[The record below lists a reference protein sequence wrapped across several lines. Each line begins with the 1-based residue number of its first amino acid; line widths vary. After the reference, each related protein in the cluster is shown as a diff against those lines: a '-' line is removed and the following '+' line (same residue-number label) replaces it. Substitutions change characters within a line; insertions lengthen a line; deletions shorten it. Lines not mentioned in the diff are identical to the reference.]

1 MFACYV
7 TDELQLRVLEV
18 RHADEI
24 FAVVDRN
31 RAHLRRWLPWVDGN
45 RSADGTRAFCESA
58 MKQFAA
64 GNGFHAGM
72 WAKGNFIGVIG
83 LHWID
88 RPNRRTSI
96 GYWLDKSA
104 EGRGWMTA
112 ACRAMVDHALIELD
126 LNRVEIRCATQN
138 PKSLAIPR
146 RLGFTHEGTVRQVEW
161 LYDHFVDHEIY
172 GMLKEQWEAMTAKQ

>member
-1 MFACYV
+1 MFACHV

-18 RHADEI
+18 RHAEEI

-31 RAHLRRWLPWVDGN
+31 RVHLRRWLPWVDAD
-45 RSADGTRAFCESA
+45 RSPEDTRKFCQKA
-58 MKQFAA
+58 IGQLAA
-64 GNGFHAGM
+64 NDGFHAGM

-83 LHWID
+83 FHRID
-88 RPNRRTSI
+88 WPNRKTTL

-112 ACRAMVDHALIELD
+112 ASRAMVDHALLELN
-126 LNRVEIRCATQN
+126 LNRVEIHCATQN
-138 PKSLAIPR
+138 PKSLAVPR
-146 RLGFTHEGTVRQVEW
+146 RLGFTLEGTVRQVEW

-172 GMLKEQWEAMTAKQ
+172 GMLKEQWEAMKSK

>member
-1 MFACYV
+1 MFACHV
-7 TDELQLRVLEV
+7 TEELQLRVLEV

-31 RAHLRRWLPWVDGN
+31 RAHLRRWLPWVDGD
-45 RSADGTRAFCESA
+45 RSPEDSRKFCEKA
-58 MKQFAA
+58 IGQYAA
-64 GNGFHAGM
+64 NDGFHAGM

-83 LHWID
+83 FHRID
-88 RPNRRTSI
+88 WANRKTTL

-112 ACRAMVDHALIELD
+112 SCRAMVDHALLELN

-146 RLGFTHEGTVRQVEW
+146 RLGFSLEGTVRQAEW

-172 GMLKEQWEAMTAKQ
+172 GMLKEQWEAMKSR

>member
-1 MFACYV
+1 MFACHV

-18 RHADEI
+18 RHAEEI

-31 RAHLRRWLPWVDGN
+31 RVHLRRWLPWVDSD
-45 RSADGTRAFCESA
+45 RSPADTRKFCESA
-58 MKQFAA
+58 LRQFAA
-64 GNGFHAGM
+64 NDGFHAGM

-83 LHWID
+83 FHRID
-88 RPNRRTSI
+88 WPNRKTTL

-112 ACRAMVDHALIELD
+112 AGRAMVDHALLEMN

-146 RLGFTHEGTVRQVEW
+146 RLGFTLEGTVRQVEW
-161 LYDHFVDHEIY
+161 LYDHFVDHEVY
-172 GMLKEQWEAMTAKQ
+172 GMLKDQWEAMKPK

>member
-1 MFACYV
+1 MFACHV
-7 TDELQLRVLEV
+7 THELQLRVLEV
-18 RHADEI
+18 RHAEEI

-31 RAHLRRWLPWVDGN
+31 RSHLRRWLPWVDGD
-45 RSADGTRAFCESA
+45 RSVDDSRKFCESA
-58 MKQFAA
+58 IRQFAS

-88 RPNRRTSI
+88 WPNRRTSL

-112 ACRAMVDHALIELD
+112 ACRAMVDHALIELN

-138 PKSLAIPR
+138 HKSLAIPH

-161 LYDHFVDHEIY
+161 LNDHFVDHEVY
-172 GMLKEQWEAMTAKQ
+172 GMLKEQWEAMKTR